1 MTENLDYVKDS
12 QQRQLSESPT
22 KNVASLIIMVWR
34 DSRELARPT
43 AKRVVWLA
51 LLLPNEWTR
60 IYMDNLL
67 NSKKLFA
74 ALYQAKALAHG
85 VA

>member
-1 MTENLDYVKDS
+1 MFKHHD
-12 QQRQLSESPT
+12 LS
-22 KNVASLIIMVWR
+22 
-34 DSRELARPT
+34 PT

-51 LLLPNEWTR
+51 LRLPNQWTR
-60 IYMDNLL
+60 IYMDNLF

-85 VA
+85 VARTSHRGVPNLIIQREEKNKD